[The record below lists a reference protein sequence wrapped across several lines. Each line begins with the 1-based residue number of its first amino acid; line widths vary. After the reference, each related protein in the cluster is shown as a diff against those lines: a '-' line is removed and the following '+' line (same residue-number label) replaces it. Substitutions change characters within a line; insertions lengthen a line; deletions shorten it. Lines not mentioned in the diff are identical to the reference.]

1 MTKGEDMDTQ
11 DSWLSRD
18 FIFRQARARPGKLAA
33 QELAGGRAL
42 TYAALEAEL
51 RACEAF
57 LRATLSGPGA
67 RVAILARNRLHH
79 ITLFYGCPRAGAVF
93 QPLNWRLAG
102 PELKV
107 LLEDAAPELLI
118 YEAEFEAE
126 ARIALADVPVAR
138 VIRIAP
144 GEDAFAAALAA
155 VTPVAEPGR
164 IDPAAPAMLLYTSG
178 TTGRPKGVIVTPKT
192 AFYSAMNYSQVGE
205 LCADHAMLC
214 DVPLFHV
221 VGLLAILH
229 GSFFTGGTVHLADRF
244 VPQETLKRLS
254 DPALGVSHYF
264 CVPQMAQALLDDP
277 GFPNADLEGL
287 RLFTGGSPMPA
298 QVTLALI
305 DAGVRPSNGYGMSE
319 NGTVL
324 GVPLD
329 PEIARAKVGSAGI
342 ASPAMEVRLVGR
354 DGADVKRGQP
364 GEIWLRGPSV
374 MPGYW
379 NQPEATAKSFAPG
392 GWFRTADA
400 ARQDEDGFYFIVD
413 RWKDMYITGGENVY
427 PAEVEAALA
436 DMPLVAEAAVVGV
449 PDPRW
454 GEAGCAYVVLRPGTP
469 CDSAAVLAWCDGRL
483 ARYKRPAHIRFL
495 DALPRT
501 ASGKI
506 QKDILRRA
514 FAEAQTESPS

>member
-1 MTKGEDMDTQ
+1 MSDQ
-11 DSWLSRD
+11 DAWLAGD
-18 FIFRQARARPGKLAA
+18 FIHRQARTRPGKLAV
-33 QELAGGRAL
+33 QELASGRAL
-42 TYAALEAEL
+42 SYSGLETEL
-51 RACEAF
+51 RRCESY

-67 RVAILARNRLHH
+67 RVAILARNGIHN
-79 ITLFYGCPRAGAVF
+79 IALFYACPRAGAVF

-102 PELKV
+102 PELAV

-126 ARIALADVPVAR
+126 AQTALAQVPVAH
-138 VIRIAP
+138 VLRIAP
-144 GEDAFAAALAA
+144 GDDPFAAALAA
-155 VTPVAEPGR
+155 VEPVAEPGR

-178 TTGRPKGVIVTPKT
+178 TTGRPKGVIVTPRT

-205 LCADHAMLC
+205 LCAEHAMLC

-221 VGLLAILH
+221 VGLLAIQH
-229 GSFFTGGTVHLADRF
+229 GTFFTGGTVYLSDRF
-244 VPQETLKRLS
+244 APAETLKRLS
-254 DPALGVSHYF
+254 DPALAISHYF

-277 GFPNADLEGL
+277 GFKGANLEGL
-287 RLFTGGSPMPA
+287 RLFTGGAPMPA

-329 PEIARAKVGSAGI
+329 PAIARAKVGSAGV

-354 DGADVKRGQP
+354 DGVDVKP
-364 GEIWLRGPSV
+364 GEAGEVWLRGPAV

-379 NQPEATAKSFAPG
+379 NQPEATAKTFAPG
-392 GWFRTADA
+392 GWFKTADA
-400 ARQDEDGFYFIVD
+400 ARQDGDGYYFIVD

-427 PAEVEAALA
+427 PAEVEAALIEA
-436 DMPLVAEAAVVGV
+436 PMVAEAAVIGV

-454 GEAGCAYVVLRPGTP
+454 GETGCAYVVLRPGNP
-469 CDSAAVLAWCDGRL
+469 REIAAVMAWCDGRL
-483 ARYKRPAHIRFL
+483 ARYKRPAHVRFI
-495 DALPRT
+495 AELPRT

-506 QKDILRRA
+506 QKDVLRRA
-514 FAEAQTESPS
+514 FADSQPESQS

>member
-1 MTKGEDMDTQ
+1 MTKGEDMSDA
-11 DSWLSRD
+11 WLARD
-18 FIFRQARARPGKLAA
+18 FIHRQARTRPGKLAV

-42 TYAALEAEL
+42 SYSGLEAVL
-51 RACEAF
+51 RACESY
-57 LRATLSGPGA
+57 LRSVLSGRGA
-67 RVAILARNRLHH
+67 RVAILARNSVHH

-102 PELKV
+102 PELAV

-126 ARIALADVPVAR
+126 AQTALANTPVAH
-138 VIRIAP
+138 VLRIAP
-144 GEDAFAAALAA
+144 GADPFAAALAEA
-155 VTPVAEPGR
+155 APVADPGV
-164 IDPAAPAMLLYTSG
+164 IDPSAPAMLLYTSG
-178 TTGRPKGVIVTPKT
+178 TTGRPKGVIVTPRT

-244 VPQETLKRLS
+244 SPPETLKRLS
-254 DPALGVSHYF
+254 DPALGISHYF

-277 GFPNADLEGL
+277 GFKGANLEGL
-287 RLFTGGSPMPA
+287 RLFTGGAPMPA
-298 QVTLALI
+298 PVTLALI
-305 DAGVRPSNGYGMSE
+305 DAGVRTSNGYGMSE

-329 PEIARAKVGSAGI
+329 PQIARAKVGSAGI

-354 DGADVKRGQP
+354 DGQDVQP
-364 GEIWLRGPSV
+364 GEAGEVWLRGPSV
-374 MPGYW
+374 TPGYW
-379 NQPEATAKSFAPG
+379 NQPEATAKTFAPG

-400 ARQDEDGFYFIVD
+400 ARQDEDGYYFIVD

-427 PAEVEAALA
+427 PAEVEAALIE
-436 DMPLVAEAAVVGV
+436 MPLVAEAAVVGV
-449 PDPRW
+449 PDARW
-454 GEAGCAYVVLRPGTP
+454 GEAGCAYVVLRPGNP
-469 CDSAAVLAWCDGRL
+469 CDIAAVMAWCDGRL
-483 ARYKRPAHIRFL
+483 ARYKRPAHVRFIGE
-495 DALPRT
+495 LPRT

-514 FAEAQTESPS
+514 FADSQPESQS

>member
-1 MTKGEDMDTQ
+1 MDAQ
-11 DSWLSRD
+11 DAWLSRD
-18 FIFRQARARPGKLAA
+18 FIFRQAKVRPGKLAA
-33 QELAGGRAL
+33 QALASGRAL
-42 TYAALEAEL
+42 TYRALEAEL
-51 RACEAF
+51 RTCESY

-67 RVAILARNRLHH
+67 RVAILARNCLHH

-93 QPLNWRLAG
+93 QPLNWRLTG
-102 PELKV
+102 PELAV
-107 LLEDAAPELLI
+107 LLEDATPELLI

-126 ARIALADVPVAR
+126 AQAALAQVPVASVLR
-138 VIRIAP
+138 LAP
-144 GEDAFAAALAA
+144 GDDAFAAALAG
-155 VTPVAEPGR
+155 VTPVGEPGR
-164 IDPAAPAMLLYTSG
+164 IDPAAPSMLLYTSG

-192 AFYSAMNYSQVGE
+192 AFHSAMNYSQVGE

-244 VPQETLKRLS
+244 VPAETLRRLS
-254 DPALGVSHYF
+254 DPELGVSHYF

-277 GFPNADLEGL
+277 GFAGADLEGL
-287 RLFTGGSPMPA
+287 RLFTGGAPMPA
-298 QVTLALI
+298 PLTLALL

-329 PEIARAKVGSAGI
+329 PEIARAKVGSAGV
-342 ASPAMEVRLVGR
+342 AAPAIEVRLVGR
-354 DGADVKRGQP
+354 DGVDVKP
-364 GEIWLRGPSV
+364 GEPGEVWLRGPSV

-400 ARQDEDGFYFIVD
+400 ARQDEDGYYFIVD

-454 GEAGCAYVVLRPGTP
+454 GEAGCAYVVLRPGNAR
-469 CDSAAVLAWCDGRL
+469 DIAAVLAWCDGRL

>member
-1 MTKGEDMDTQ
+1 MTKGQAMSGQ
-11 DSWLSRD
+11 DAWLTLD
-18 FIFRQARARPGKLAA
+18 FIHRQARARPGKLAV
-33 QELAGGRAL
+33 QELASGRAL
-42 TYAALEAEL
+42 SYSGLEAEL
-51 RACEAF
+51 RRCESY
-57 LRATLSGPGA
+57 LRTTLSGPGA
-67 RVAILARNRLHH
+67 RVAVLARNRVHH

-102 PELKV
+102 PELAV

-126 ARIALADVPVAR
+126 AQAALAQVTVAN
-138 VIRIAP
+138 ILRIAP
-144 GEDAFAAALAA
+144 GDDPFARALAA
-155 VTPVAEPGR
+155 AEPVPEPGL

-178 TTGRPKGVIVTPKT
+178 TTGRPKGVIVTPRT
-192 AFYSAMNYSQVGE
+192 AFYAAMNYSQVGE
-205 LCADHAMLC
+205 LCAEHAMLC

-221 VGLLAILH
+221 VGVLAILH
-229 GSFFTGGTVHLADRF
+229 GSFFTGGTVHLSDRF
-244 VPQETLKRLS
+244 TAPETLQRLS
-254 DPALGVSHYF
+254 DPALCVSHYF

-277 GFPNADLEGL
+277 AFALADLRGL
-287 RLFTGGSPMPA
+287 RLFTGGAPMPA
-298 QVTLALI
+298 GVTLALI

-342 ASPAMEVRLVGR
+342 AAPAIEVRLVGR
-354 DGADVKRGQP
+354 DGVDVKP
-364 GEIWLRGPSV
+364 GEPGEVWLRGPSV

-379 NQPEATAKSFAPG
+379 NQPQATARTFAPG
-392 GWFRTADA
+392 GWFKTADA
-400 ARQDEDGFYFIVD
+400 ARQDEDGYYFIVD

-436 DMPLVAEAAVVGV
+436 EMPLVAEAAVVGV
-449 PDPRW
+449 PDTRW
-454 GEAGCAYVVLRPGTP
+454 GEAGCAYVVLRPGSP
-469 CDSAAVLAWCDGRL
+469 CDIATLMAWCDGRL
-483 ARYKRPAHIRFL
+483 ARYQRPAHVRVVSE
-495 DALPRT
+495 LPRT

-514 FAEAQTESPS
+514 FADSQPESKS